1 MSVNKVILIGRVGK
15 DPDVRTLDGGA
26 KVASL
31 SFATTDKE
39 ATPCKMEPRYRN
51 VQNGIILFF
60 GIRLLK

>member
-1 MSVNKVILIGRVGK
+1 MSVNKVILIGRAGK

-26 KVASL
+26 KVASFYL
-31 SFATTDKE
+31 LPQQIRR
-39 ATPCKMEPRYRN
+39 TPYKMEPKCRN